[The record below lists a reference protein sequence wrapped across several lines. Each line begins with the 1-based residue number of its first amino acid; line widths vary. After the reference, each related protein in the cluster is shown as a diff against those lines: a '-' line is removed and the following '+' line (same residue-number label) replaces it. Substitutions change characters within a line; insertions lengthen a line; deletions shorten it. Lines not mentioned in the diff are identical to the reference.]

1 MEPRTP
7 PVPVEWPHVWQ
18 DARLSRLLEGTP
30 WNCILL
36 PDSASP
42 ELEAA
47 LRQRFPVLRQPRWQR
62 LEEIDWRSPGGRI
75 LIGDAVWPGA
85 GAAAGDATEAGPTG
99 LPWLDANGWRIRL
112 AHDLA
117 PQAEVWI
124 RSDPPEEAGRADL
137 GLLLL
142 AQSEAWAHG
151 ARRPLWLPAEVA
163 AGIARDNEA
172 ALQWWRRLSRDAAW
186 WASRAD
192 QAGWRT
198 AARLLVISRFAG
210 PDAEAAAELLN
221 LAARRNLPW
230 RASLPET
237 AAGALDGM
245 AAAVYVDQELPGEAL
260 LERFRQFVSN
270 GGMLLC
276 LPQAVRGWRGLADA
290 GQPHPRFDVRKLGHG
305 RVALS
310 RSGWDDPYLLAQ
322 DAHLLMSRRNDIVR
336 LFNSGS
342 ILVWPVVSPDR
353 RQLFVHL
360 ISYTRRSAAHDVVVQ
375 VWRPV
380 QAAWIESP
388 ERPRQ
393 AAALRREAGGW
404 EIPLEPF
411 EHYCAVMLEGK
422 WDD

>member
-1 MEPRTP
+1 M
-7 PVPVEWPHVWQ
+7 VPLEWPAVWQ
-18 DARLSRLLEGTP
+18 DARLARLLEGTP

-36 PDSASP
+36 PETASSD
-42 ELEAA
+42 LETF
-47 LRQRFPVLRQPRWQR
+47 LRPRFPVIRQPRWKR
-62 LEEIDWRSPGGRI
+62 LEEIDWRGAGERI
-75 LIGDAVWPGA
+75 LIGDAVWPGV
-85 GAAAGDATEAGPTG
+85 AAAASDATEAGPTG

-112 AHDLA
+112 ARDLA

-124 RSDPPEEAGRADL
+124 RSDPPEESGRADV

-163 AGIARDNEA
+163 AGIAQGNEA
-172 ALQWWRRLSRDAAW
+172 ALQAWRRLSQHAAW
-186 WASRAD
+186 WAVRAD

-210 PDAEAAAELLN
+210 PDAFAATELLN

-237 AAGALDGM
+237 AARALDGM
-245 AAAVYVDQELPGEAL
+245 AAAVYVDRELPEEAL
-260 LERFRQFVSN
+260 LERLEDFVSN
-270 GGMLLC
+270 GGLLLC
-276 LPQAVRGWRGLADA
+276 LPEAARGWRGLADA
-290 GQPHPRFDVRKLGHG
+290 GQPHPRFDVRELGRG

-310 RSGWDDPYLLAQ
+310 RGGWDDPYLLAQ

-336 LFNSGS
+336 LFNPGS
-342 ILVWPVVSPDR
+342 ILAWPVVSPDR
-353 RQLFVHL
+353 RLLLVHL
-360 ISYTRRSAAHDVVVQ
+360 INYSRRGTAHDVVVQ

-393 AAALRREAGGW
+393 AARLRREAGGW
-404 EIPLEPF
+404 EIPLAPF
-411 EHYCAVMLEGK
+411 GQYCGVVLEGS
-422 WDD
+422 WDA